1 MTFIDKQADVVA
13 LVEDIA
19 HANMRASELI
29 EKYKWEYLDAQ
40 YWFRQSHVDHSRV
53 FTRRLPINITLKMM
67 QQKNDADFRSNHT

>member
-19 HANMRASELI
+19 HANMRASKLI

-53 FTRRLPINITLKMM
+53 STRKFLHFLIFVTL
-67 QQKNDADFRSNHT
+67 S

>member
-29 EKYKWEYLDAQ
+29 EKYKWEYMDAQ

-53 FTRRLPINITLKMM
+53 FARK
-67 QQKNDADFRSNHT
+67 FYEF